1 MKRSSRQMDIDDLDR
16 ILQLDATSIQNVR
29 RDIVD
34 ASKFEVGKARKDL
47 SDVKKEYDGLYAS
60 NMLKEKELAS
70 LRDEIKSREVLMD
83 SNRTTELSL
92 ITKIKEQN
100 NRQSKIIERISAEQR
115 TMKML
120 NHMVTRMEREIAALT
135 IEIQTKAV
143 HKDSLT
149 LDCKALQDTVRLGE
163 AQFTSHMSIEFLCLL
178 NYSLR

>member
-70 LRDEIKSREVLMD
+70 LRDEIKSP
-83 SNRTTELSL
+83 
-92 ITKIKEQN
+92 
-100 NRQSKIIERISAEQR
+100 
-115 TMKML
+115 
-120 NHMVTRMEREIAALT
+120 
-135 IEIQTKAV
+135 
-143 HKDSLT
+143 
-149 LDCKALQDTVRLGE
+149 RLWR
-163 AQFTSHMSIEFLCLL
+163 L
-178 NYSLR
+178 